1 MFTSKRNRIIF
12 LLIGSIFISLC
23 VFFTYSFAF
32 SSSTASTTKKQSIS
46 KEQTSKPVNSQ
57 HAYKEQNKPISI
69 SFTGDILLDKSVG
82 ENIKKNGVNYP
93 FLKVSPILKKADIT
107 AGNLET
113 SVSLRGKATD
123 KQFTFRSRPETL
135 QGLVN
140 SGYDMVG
147 LANNHTLD
155 YGFDALAD
163 TITNLKKYKLGYSG
177 AGGNEQEAFRAYS
190 TTVKGKRVSIISV
203 SRVLPSSEWFARGSH
218 AGIAHAYEDEPMM
231 TYVKNTVAH
240 SDYTV
245 VMVHWNRERMDYP
258 EPYARELAKKFID
271 AGVAA
276 VIGGH
281 SHSLMGI
288 EYYKQ
293 VPIFYSL
300 GNFVFT
306 NSSSSKG
313 YETMIVNLTLNKKM
327 VDVKITP
334 AKIIEGQPNLMGNSY
349 NQYIINKISD
359 LSYNAKVNANGT
371 VEQTK

>member
-12 LLIGSIFISLC
+12 LLIGSILVSLC

-32 SSSTASTTKKQSIS
+32 SSSTSTSIKKQPDIKENIS
-46 KEQTSKPVNSQ
+46 KPAHSQ
-57 HAYKEQNKPISI
+57 QINKKADKPISI
-69 SFTGDILLDKSVG
+69 AITGDILLDKSVG
-82 ENIKKNGVNYP
+82 EKIKQNGVNYP

-123 KQFTFRSRPETL
+123 KQFTFRSKPKTL

-155 YGFDALAD
+155 YGFEALAD

-177 AGGNEQEAFRAYS
+177 AGKNEQEAFKAYS

-240 SDYTV
+240 SDYTL

-258 EPYARELAKKFID
+258 EPYAREMAKKFID
-271 AGVAA
+271 AGVSA

-281 SHSLMGI
+281 SHSLMGV

-293 VPIFYSL
+293 APIFYSL

-313 YETMIVNLTLNKKM
+313 RETMIVNLTLNKKK

-334 AKIIEGQPNLMGNSY
+334 AKIIEGQPNLMGDSY
-349 NQYIINKISD
+349 NQYIRNKISD

-371 VEQTK
+371 VAQTK